1 MKRYNRGFTLIE
13 LLVVIAIIAILA
25 AILFPVFARA
35 RESARQTTCQSNQR
49 QIALN
54 LAMYCQ
60 DNGESFPSSTEVWNE
75 LKMDPGVL
83 VCPTK
88 GKAVTNGYGYNS
100 YMSEKSI
107 GEIDDPTAVAV
118 VGDTSNFTTNLL
130 NASSDVDK
138 RHKGKAVAAFVDG
151 HVALTDIIGIIVY
164 DEPFT
169 STSLDSNWTFPA
181 LPANKNIEYQGGVA
195 NGSLHIFP
203 VALDG
208 ATSYLT
214 LPAQNTFKG
223 DFKFECDMSVTGSP
237 ITPIALQTSAGI
249 AVASFYHHNSG
260 NGWRFDSAAAQTW
273 FGPPTL
279 FYSDPT
285 QCSVLYSNWAHL
297 TLQRTGSS
305 MLVSMKPRA
314 GAGTLRSW
322 TFPCSTAD
330 VGRIA
335 VATRF
340 TAQGYL
346 DNFKCTQ

>member
-49 QIALN
+49 QIALS

-60 DNGESFPSSTEVWNE
+60 DNGESFPASTEVWNDI
-75 LKMDPGVL
+75 KMDPGVL
-83 VCPTK
+83 ICPTK
-88 GKAVTNGYGYNS
+88 GKTTTNGYGFNNYL
-100 YMSEKSI
+100 SEKSI
-107 GEIDDPTAVAV
+107 GEIDDPTAIACVA
-118 VGDTSNFTTNLL
+118 DTSNFTTNVLTT
-130 NASSDVDK
+130 SSDVDK

-151 HVALTDIIGIIVY
+151 HVGLTDIVGIIVY
-164 DEPFT
+164 DDPISIT
-169 STSLDSNWTFPA
+169 TLDTGWTFPA
-181 LPANKNIEYQGGVA
+181 LPTNKNIEFQGGVA
-195 NGSLHIFP
+195 NGQLHIFP

-214 LPAQNTFKG
+214 LPAQNVFKG
-223 DFKFECDMSVTGSP
+223 DFKFECDMSITGSP
-237 ITPIALQTSAGI
+237 ITPIALQTATGTAI
-249 AVASFYHHNSG
+249 ASFYHHNSG
-260 NGWRFDSAAAQTW
+260 NGWRFESGASQTW

-279 FYSDPT
+279 FYNDAA
-285 QCSVLYSNWAHL
+285 QCSVLYGNWGHL
-297 TLQRTGSS
+297 TLQRTGSN
-305 MLVSMKPRA
+305 MLVSMRPRA
-314 GAGTLRSW
+314 GAGLLRSW

-335 VATRF
+335 IATRF
-340 TAQGYL
+340 TANGYL